1 MKTSEVSTVNN
12 PLSQLFLDS
21 VTSIVMMQRAKLVA
35 ENSEAES
42 INNLANLSAGNGAYI
57 TTNDMPKE
65 VGEKFVKDSAN
76 AHLSKIQSEQ
86 ISGATNSMIEQN
98 ELEAKKK
105 YIGKKIYVSRIDAGT
120 DVFDAVLVDKNT
132 GQYRVSKYNGQNVRG
147 KIKDISLANN
157 LIVIK
162 PTLSA
167 RILTPNRLAINA
179 YVVDPVE
186 LKLSVD
192 IDL

>member
-35 ENSEAES
+35 EKSEAES
-42 INNLANLSAGNGAYI
+42 ISNLANLSAGNGAYI
-57 TTNDMPKE
+57 TTNDIPKE

-86 ISGATNSMIEQN
+86 ISGATNSLIEQN
-98 ELEAKKK
+98 ETEAKKK
-105 YIGKKIYVSRIDAGT
+105 YIGKNIYVSRIDTGA

-132 GQYRVSKYNGQNVRG
+132 GQYRVSKYNGKNVRG

-186 LKLSVD
+186 LKLSVN